1 MPIKKIELDEK
12 IRRGVTL
19 GFVVFLLILSIGAIK
34 AYKQPLMMT
43 DTMEICNYDQSSIID
58 YKVHLKNN
66 TLFAK
71 KVLGPDLT
79 YFSKITKSIEVQPEY
94 RFSTSCSRN
103 VEGYYDIIAVLRDP
117 GVWEKR
123 YPVER
128 TVRFNE
134 QNGGVEITKGFTIYL
149 DDYKEKIDAIEK
161 QIEYKSSKPELLIE
175 FNTYTKAVNGTDF
188 ENNVVST
195 LSIPFTSVYSIE
207 SKAISTTSMPITLT
221 RKVANKNIEKKRI
234 QYVISII
241 ISMLFLLTAR
251 IITIPKVDARD
262 DRQRILDDFFSK
274 HKDYII
280 KVSSVFPPKDEGA
293 VVFMRSLEEMAKIS
307 EEIAKP
313 MIHQIGNNDGK
324 DVFFLFDDTTTY
336 ICEVE

>member
-12 IRRGVTL
+12 IRRGVIL
-19 GFVVFLLILSIGAIK
+19 GLVVILLILSIGAIR

-43 DTMEICNYDQSSIID
+43 DTIEICNYDQSSIID

-71 KVLGPDLT
+71 KVLGTDLT

-103 VEGYYDIIAVLRDP
+103 IEGYYDMVVVLRDP

-123 YPVER
+123 YPIER

-134 QNGGVEITKGFTIYL
+134 QNASVEITKGFTIDL
-149 DDYKEKIDAIEK
+149 ADYKKKIDIIEK
-161 QIEYKSSKPELLIE
+161 QIEYKSSKPELRIE
-175 FNTYTKAVNGTDF
+175 FNTYTKTVNGTDF

-195 LSIPFTSVYSIE
+195 LNIPLTSVYSIE
-207 SKAISTTSMPITLT
+207 SKPISTTSMPITMT
-221 RKVANKNIEKKRI
+221 RKVANKNIEKKRT
-234 QYVISII
+234 QYAISLIISI
-241 ISMLFLLTAR
+241 LFLLTAYY
-251 IITIPKVDARD
+251 ITIPKVDTRD

-293 VVFMRSLEEMAKIS
+293 VVFMRSLEEIAKIS

-313 MIHQIGNNDGK
+313 MVYQIRDDDGK

-336 ICEVE
+336 ICEIE